1 MRWTGRGRQDA
12 LRGLLLALCL
22 LLAPCM
28 ARAQVR
34 ISFAGDCTLGTN
46 RGLEGRAEH
55 FVKRVEKEG
64 FDWPF
69 LAVKDIFEADDLTLV
84 NLENAFTT
92 GRRGADKRC
101 VFSAPPSYAEILP
114 LGGVEAVN
122 TANNHSHDYGV
133 AGYEDTLRALDAQDV
148 VYCGTKRP
156 AYVEVGGELRV
167 ALLGRAA
174 PKLDSLSGLL
184 GEIRQAKKDGCDLVI
199 VSLHWGIEYEKE
211 QNIEQKRIAHKL
223 VQGGADVI
231 VGHHPHILQG
241 IEIYKGVPIFYSL
254 GNFCFGGNI
263 DPPDWDTMIVQITAE
278 KAEEGAR
285 LTSIKLIPCRISDAT
300 GDEQDFQ
307 PVPVRGERAE
317 EILKKVARYSRDVP
331 EELFEVGE
339 TLL

>member
-22 LLAPCM
+22 AACALHG
-28 ARAQVR
+28 
-34 ISFAGDCTLGTN
+34 AGAGAHLVCGGLHAGTTAAW
-46 RGLEGRAEH
+46 RGRAEH

-133 AGYEDTLRALDAQDV
+133 AGYEDTLRALDAQDI

-241 IEIYKGVPIFYSL
+241 IEIYKGVPIF
-254 GNFCFGGNI
+254 
-263 DPPDWDTMIVQITAE
+263 TAWGTSAS
-278 KAEEGAR
+278 AE
-285 LTSIKLIPCRISDAT
+285 TSTRRT
-300 GDEQDFQ
+300 GI
-307 PVPVRGERAE
+307 R
-317 EILKKVARYSRDVP
+317 
-331 EELFEVGE
+331 
-339 TLL
+339 